1 MNRFRRA
8 VHWLVLAAVLL
19 AGFPLDTL
27 AKSYSSG
34 SGRSY
39 SSSRGSSSSGSRSSG
54 SSSGSRGSSSG
65 SGSSSSGR
73 SSSSGSKSFGSGAGK
88 SYSSGSSQNNSS
100 KSYSSG
106 KSYNATPR
114 WSFSSDKKSDDA
126 GSQSSKFTFDSA
138 AARAK
143 KEESSQRSLNAYK
156 ESQNPK
162 PAANNG
168 EVRTP
173 ATGQSSRD
181 DYWPASRRT
190 VYVPA
195 REIILTRPARMST
208 LFRPYYSRPIVVY
221 NDPFGSFFW
230 WWLLDQSL
238 ENRALWA
245 YHHRNSMDSARYQAL
260 VEHDAEL
267 EARVRQLEAEKVAT
281 NPNFVPAGVDR
292 DLMYSDKYVQ
302 RAYSNRPTT
311 TGRVAFWML
320 TTVAV
325 AGTGCFL
332 VWLVFFKRWQ
342 VST

>member
-1 MNRFRRA
+1 MNRFRRV

-19 AGFPLDTL
+19 AGFPLDTF

-34 SGRSY
+34 GGKSY
-39 SSSRGSSSSGSRSSG
+39 SSSRGSSGGSRSSSSSGSRSSG
-54 SSSGSRGSSSG
+54 SSSRSSSN
-65 SGSSSSGR
+65 SR
-73 SSSSGSKSFGSGAGK
+73 SSSSGSKSFGSSGGK

-114 WSFSSDKKSDDA
+114 WSFSSDKKSGDS
-126 GSQSSKFTFDSA
+126 GSQSSKLTFDNA
-138 AARAK
+138 AARAE
-143 KEESSQRSLNAYK
+143 KEESSQKAFTARK
-156 ESQNPK
+156 ESQIPK
-162 PAANNG
+162 PPANVG
-168 EVRTP
+168 EAPTSPPGQP
-173 ATGQSSRD
+173 ARD
-181 DYWPASRRT
+181 YNRPASRRT
-190 VYVPA
+190 VYVPE
-195 REIILTRPARMST
+195 REVLLTRPARMST
-208 LFRPYYSRPIVVY
+208 VFRPYYSRPVVVY
-221 NDPFGSFFW
+221 NDPFGGFFW

-238 ENRALWA
+238 ENRAQWA
-245 YHHRNSMDSARYQAL
+245 YHHRHTMDSTRYQAL

-292 DLMYSDKYVQ
+292 DLMYSDRYVQ

-325 AGTGCFL
+325 AGTGFFL